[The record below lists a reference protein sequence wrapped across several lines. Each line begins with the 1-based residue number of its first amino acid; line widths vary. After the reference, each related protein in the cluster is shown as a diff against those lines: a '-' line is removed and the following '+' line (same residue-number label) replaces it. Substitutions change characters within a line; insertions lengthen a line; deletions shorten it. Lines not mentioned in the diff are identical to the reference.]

1 MAIDFSVE
9 LCGGSEDIHVKT
21 RGLATLASM
30 RGFTREL
37 MALPEFRP
45 NAMILIDHRDVDFSS
60 FTVSDA
66 RSRVEDAVLLGER
79 FKDARIAIV
88 VGSVADY
95 GIHRQMELI
104 AGDRYTFKTRPFT
117 DLDEARA
124 WLAQERGQ

>member
-21 RGLATLASM
+21 RGLATLDSM
-30 RGFTREL
+30 RAFTRAL
-37 MALPEFRP
+37 MALPEFR
-45 NAMILIDHRDVDFSS
+45 
-60 FTVSDA
+60 
-66 RSRVEDAVLLGER
+66 LLGER
-79 FKDARIAIV
+79 FKDARIAVV